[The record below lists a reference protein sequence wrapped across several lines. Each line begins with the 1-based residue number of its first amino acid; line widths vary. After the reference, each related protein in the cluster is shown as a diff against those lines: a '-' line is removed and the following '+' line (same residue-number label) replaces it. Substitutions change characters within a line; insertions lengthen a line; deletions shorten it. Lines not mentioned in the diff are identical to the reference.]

1 MNIERKKK
9 GKNFIYLRKN
19 VEIKDAKILE
29 RIKKLVIPPA
39 WRDVVIADKPTDK
52 VQCIGY
58 DDKNRKQYK
67 YNQEYIDKQTK
78 DKYYKSLIDFGLVI
92 NKIRE
97 DIEKILRKREW
108 NLEKLIAFIIFVVD
122 NSHLRIGNE
131 KYKDENESYGITT
144 LERRHIIIKTNSVIL
159 NFIGKKGVENSCK
172 LTDKRIVNL
181 FKSLDKEF
189 KPEEDEGF
197 FKYYGGNNKIYSI
210 NSLHIND
217 FLKNYG
223 DFSAKIFRTWTANEF
238 IIKYLYNIVFQIKDV
253 DKSYI
258 ESLSDKN
265 CAVIINKCI
274 DQVSEKLNN
283 TRAICKKSYICNDIF
298 DDFKES
304 PCNFIKK
311 IKNYSNKKL
320 KNCNGIQTI
329 LIKLLSN
336 YKN

>member
-9 GKNFIYLRKN
+9 GKNFIYLKKN

-265 CAVIINKCI
+265 CAVIINKC
-274 DQVSEKLNN
+274 NN

>member
-9 GKNFIYLRKN
+9 GKKFIYVKRN
-19 VEIKDAKILE
+19 IEIKDEKILD

-39 WRDVVIADKPTDK
+39 WRNVVIADKKTDK

-78 DKYYKSLIDFGLVI
+78 EKYYKSLIEFGLVI
-92 NKIRE
+92 YKIRE
-97 DIEKILRKREW
+97 DIEKILKKREW
-108 NLEKLIAFIIFVVD
+108 NLNKLIAFIIFIVD

-144 LERRHIIIKTNSVIL
+144 LEKRHIIIKTNSVIF

-172 LTDKRIVNL
+172 LTDKKIVSL

-189 KPEEDEGF
+189 KPKEDESF
-197 FKYYGGNNKIYSI
+197 FKYYGNNKVYTI
-210 NSLHIND
+210 NSNHIND

-238 IIKYLYNIVFQIKDV
+238 IVKYLYNIILQIKDV
-253 DKSYI
+253 DKTYI
-258 ESLSDKN
+258 ESLSEKN
-265 CAVIINKCI
+265 CSIIINKCI

-298 DDFKES
+298 DDFKEC

-311 IKNYSNKKL
+311 VKNYSNKKI
-320 KNCNGIQTI
+320 KQCNGIQTI
-329 LIKLLSN
+329 LIKLLSD